1 MAFPVQVYIAGARP
15 RHLEQSSVYKYKPLC
30 ERQIR
35 DGPWRGYRVG
45 DIGKTSWGQLVY
57 DSIIIHISEDGVQSW
72 VRPVRMHTE
81 SKSTGYGPKQHW
93 YELSIRLY
101 SVFIKWPL
109 KKKSC
114 SSRDLSKKKCSSSG
128 EPFSKLWR
136 TVLYF
141 CATVGLLCYGD
152 GRSSAGHTPNAEFTH
167 SVPGAAPPHSWCLAL
182 YLGFC

>member
-93 YELSIRLY
+93 YELSKRLY

-109 KKKSC
+109 KKKAVHQVISQKRNGHQVA
-114 SSRDLSKKKCSSSG
+114 SLSANFGQPFCTSVLPWVSYATAMG
-128 EPFSKLWR
+128 E
-136 TVLYF
+136 
-141 CATVGLLCYGD
+141 ALLD
-152 GRSSAGHTPNAEFTH
+152 IRLMLNLHI
-167 SVPGAAPPHSWCLAL
+167 L
-182 YLGFC
+182 YLGLLHHTAGVWLYT